1 MIKAVIVD
9 DELNCVEM
17 LEWLLKTYCPM
28 VTVVAMCTSG
38 EKGIEA
44 INKHRP
50 DVVFLDIEMPKM
62 NGFDMLEKFDQLY
75 FDVVFTTAYNKFA
88 IKAFRYSALNYLL
101 KPVDPEDLQSTI
113 KKLEE
118 KKSAVGKEQ
127 LNLLLENMKNLSNP
141 VQRIAL
147 STGDGLIFVNT
158 SEIMYCQ
165 AESNYTNVVL
175 TNKNKIL
182 VAKTLKDIDETL
194 SGKDFFRVHNSY
206 LININQIKKF
216 VRGDGG
222 YILMNDDTQITIA
235 RSKREEFFEMFSKCF
250 PCFLDLRSM
259 KLSISKTISPLLLR
273 SGGIVIGKTFNL

>member
-1 MIKAVIVD
+1 MIKAVLID
-9 DELNCVEM
+9 DESNALEM

-28 VTVVAMCTSG
+28 VQVAAMCNSA
-38 EKGIEA
+38 EEGITA
-44 INKHRP
+44 IHKHQP
-50 DVVFLDIEMPKM
+50 DVVFLDIEMPRM
-62 NGFDMLEKFDQLY
+62 NGFDMLEQFDHLF

-113 KKLEE
+113 KKIEE
-118 KKSAVGKEQ
+118 KKSTVAKDQ
-127 LNLLLENMKNLSNP
+127 LNLLLENMKNMQNP

-158 SEIMYCQ
+158 ADIMYCQ

-175 TNKNKIL
+175 TNKNKVL

-194 SGKDFFRVHNSY
+194 SGKDFFRVHNSF

-235 RSKREEFFEMFSKCF
+235 RSKREEFFEMFSKF
-250 PCFLDLRSM
+250 
-259 KLSISKTISPLLLR
+259 
-273 SGGIVIGKTFNL
+273 

>member
-1 MIKAVIVD
+1 MIKAIIVD
-9 DELNCVEM
+9 DEQNCVEM

-28 VTVVAMCTSG
+28 VNIVAMCNSG
-38 EKGIEA
+38 EQGIEA
-44 INKHRP
+44 IHKHRP
-50 DVVFLDIEMPKM
+50 DLVFLDIEMPKM
-62 NGFDMLEKFDQLY
+62 NGFAMLEKFDELF

-101 KPVDPEDLQSTI
+101 KPVDPEDLQMTV
-113 KKLEE
+113 KKLED
-118 KKSAVGKEQ
+118 KKTAVGKDQ
-127 LNLLLENMKNLSNP
+127 LNLLLENMKNLANP

-158 SEIMYCQ
+158 ADIMYCQ

-194 SGKDFFRVHNSY
+194 SGKDFFRVHNSF

-222 YILMNDDTQITIA
+222 YIVMNDDTQITIA
-235 RSKREEFFEMFSKCF
+235 RSKREEFFDMFSKF
-250 PCFLDLRSM
+250 
-259 KLSISKTISPLLLR
+259 
-273 SGGIVIGKTFNL
+273 

>member
-17 LEWLLKTYCPM
+17 LEWLLKTYCPI
-28 VTVVAMCTSG
+28 VQIVALCTSG

-44 INKHRP
+44 INKHNP

-62 NGFDMLEKFDQLY
+62 NGFDMLEKFENLN

-101 KPVDPEDLQSTI
+101 KPVDPEDLQATI
-113 KKLEE
+113 KKLQE
-118 KKSAVGKEQ
+118 KKSAVGKDQ
-127 LNLLLENMKNLSNP
+127 LNLLLENMKNLSSP

-175 TNKNKIL
+175 TNKHKIL

-194 SGKDFFRVHNSY
+194 SGKDFFRVHNSF
-206 LININQIKKF
+206 LININQIRKF

-235 RSKREEFFEMFSKCF
+235 RSKREEFFEMFSKF
-250 PCFLDLRSM
+250 
-259 KLSISKTISPLLLR
+259 
-273 SGGIVIGKTFNL
+273 

>member
-17 LEWLLKTYCPM
+17 LEWLLKTYCPI
-28 VTVVAMCTSG
+28 VSVVGLCTSG
-38 EKGIEA
+38 EQGIEA
-44 INKHRP
+44 INKYRP

-62 NGFDMLEKFDQLY
+62 NGFDMLEKFEQLS

-101 KPVDPEDLQSTI
+101 KPVDPEDLQTTI

-118 KKSAVGKEQ
+118 RKSAVGKDQ

-194 SGKDFFRVHNSY
+194 SGKDFFRVHNSF
-206 LININQIKKF
+206 LININQIRKF

-222 YILMNDDTQITIA
+222 YILMNDDTHITIA
-235 RSKREEFFEMFSKCF
+235 RSKREEFFEMFSKF
-250 PCFLDLRSM
+250 
-259 KLSISKTISPLLLR
+259 
-273 SGGIVIGKTFNL
+273 